1 MHVSPGDEGR
11 RQAYLAA
18 LGIPLWSTRID
29 LAGALPAAPLEFVPF
44 VADAEPRLAE
54 AVPAPDV
61 PPAAAASGA
70 GTVAMPASADA
81 APAPAGTPVPPVP
94 VRQVSPAAPRVQ
106 EPAPAASPRV
116 ASTQDP
122 RLPRLACRVWTLA
135 PGLCAA
141 VALDDAPDLSAAE
154 HRLLAGIA
162 LALDAPEPPQ
172 ALGNL
177 LRWPLNRNPA
187 LDHGP
192 EAMQAWLAHA
202 LRLPAGRCVAFGRA
216 LAGHLQAA
224 LPDRH
229 LVIAPTLGELLVDPA
244 AKRQLW
250 QDLNG

>member
-1 MHVSPGDEGR
+1 MDVSPGDEGR

-18 LGIPLWSTRID
+18 LGIPLWSTRVD
-29 LAGALPAAPLEFVPF
+29 LPGALPAAHLEFVPF
-44 VADAEPRLAE
+44 VVDAEPGLAD
-54 AVPAPDV
+54 ASAAGVR
-61 PPAAAASGA
+61 PAAAASGA
-70 GTVAMPASADA
+70 GNIAVAATADA
-81 APAPAGTPVPPVP
+81 APAPAGTPVPPVAP
-94 VRQVSPAAPRVQ
+94 VRQVSAAAPRVQ
-106 EPAPAASPRV
+106 ESAPAASPRV
-116 ASTQDP
+116 APPQDP
-122 RLPRLACRVWTLA
+122 RLPRLACRVWALA

-154 HRLLAGIA
+154 HRLLAAIA
-162 LALDAPEPPQ
+162 QALDAPEPPQ

-216 LAGHLQAA
+216 LADHLQAA

-229 LVIAPTLGELLVDPA
+229 LVIAPSLGELLADPA